1 MDREQ
6 GRRRILAGRFYCLVL
21 AALPAVGVRAEQ
33 PTPEDVR
40 ADALMI
46 RPFRG
51 PDVCREMDSLSA
63 EDVIHLLDQQRQL
76 NGALAKFFEEHPEG
90 TRIVKAK
97 RRDCIDPPRV
107 VAVLGPAELH
117 HARFACTVDISP
129 TAGLTLGEGPRSKTA
144 TMEIEVRHLHL
155 VSGAVAVVLAIVG
168 VGALWRQSW
177 AASCPKHSHWAGRLA
192 MVLAWLSLIAG
203 VSLLGY
209 AAALYGTNSGA
220 ASTWNPT

>member
-6 GRRRILAGRFYCLVL
+6 GRRRILAGQLYCLVL

-40 ADALMI
+40 ADALVI

-90 TRIVKAK
+90 IRMVKAK

-107 VAVLGPAELH
+107 VAVIGPAELH
-117 HARFACTVDISP
+117 HARFACTVNISP
-129 TAGLTLGEGPRSKTA
+129 TAGLTLGEGPRSKT
-144 TMEIEVRHLHL
+144 TTIEIEVRHLHL
-155 VSGAVAVVLAIVG
+155 VSGERAERIMYGRKDGMRADQVG
-168 VGALWRQSW
+168 RAPMLPADRYFESEVQYVWLDGGSKD
-177 AASCPKHSHWAGRLA
+177 AATQPKN
-192 MVLAWLSLIAG
+192 G
-203 VSLLGY
+203 VKK
-209 AAALYGTNSGA
+209 
-220 ASTWNPT
+220 